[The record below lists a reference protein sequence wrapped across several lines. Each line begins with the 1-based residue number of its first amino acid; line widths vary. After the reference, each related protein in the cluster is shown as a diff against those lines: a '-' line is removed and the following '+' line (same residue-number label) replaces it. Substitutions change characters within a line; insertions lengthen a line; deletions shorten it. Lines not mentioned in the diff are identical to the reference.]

1 MNQIFHDILDVSV
14 IAYIDDLLIFSNS
27 EDEHAE
33 HVREVLRRLREHQLY
48 AKLSKCSFHVPAV
61 EFLGFVVSG
70 SGISMAEDKVKAIKD
85 WPVPRCVK
93 DIQSFLGFINFYR
106 KFVRSFAFG
115 NRQNIKRCNSIYS
128 Q

>member
-93 DIQSFLGFINFYR
+93 CIQSFLGFINFYM
-106 KFVRSFAFG
+106 KFVRSSK
-115 NRQNIKRCNSIYS
+115 I
-128 Q
+128 